1 MEVIHNVIRI
11 SGIKKLNTAYD
22 VESEFRTKLKTLV
35 LNGCRASCFVG
46 GLALISAC
54 SQLPSDTRLSE
65 QQSDLLDHVGQENSG
80 QDNSTQLATTVDKTT
95 STSTQI
101 VSPNIEAILN
111 GTADYW
117 HADFNHHPQQFSDV
131 LIALQPMLIDST
143 LTPETFQT
151 LDNGLYYLRAYSYWG
166 ATKDIEETQWLLLH
180 ESLLKLAEQLSV
192 TNISEKVLAQQA
204 NDRTLSISQ
213 YARLK
218 EHLWVALYR
227 YYPNRHAKTIL
238 PERLAMFSEFI
249 NVSIK
254 AVSNGAAIAEQ
265 NARSRSHEKA
275 QVNAQLNAQASD
287 QNDLSVAYEQLELY
301 RAIGFLAYYAERD
314 ENIAK
319 LFNSESG
326 IALSLL
332 KNISTF
338 DADSWHL
345 AHTLWGLANIHIA
358 AEEEQ
363 KKALDTLVEQQLF
376 SSGKAD
382 AGLDNIGNTST
393 SNSTS
398 KERWH
403 KYSEDDAKRLFTLYL
418 ANSLRTRDH
427 CDESFADKCVIK
439 PIDEVLPVNHAC
451 SDSLFIRATQMTTE
465 QLNSSCQK
473 LLGQESFFHSTLATN
488 VEPVPN
494 DFNEKLRVVIF
505 DNYSE
510 YNRHGQLT
518 FNIFTNNGG
527 MYIEGTP
534 SADVNQ
540 ATFYA
545 FEHFWDQSKF
555 GVWNLNHEYVHYL
568 DGRFVK
574 YGGFGHYPEKLVW
587 WAEGLAE
594 YISRQDDNDDAVK
607 LASKTK
613 AEEWPSLADI
623 FATTYEDGTD
633 RVYRWSYLAQRF
645 IFSFYPEQGRAMS
658 KYLKRDYFDGYV
670 KVLDDVAKQHQ
681 AEFTE
686 WLKNEVE
693 SYERSRAAKKASPKH
708 DSGKKSPSYLYRYL
722 YRDYLR
728 PSHLPANKSHQ
739 HFEYWG

>member
-1 MEVIHNVIRI
+1 MEVIHNVIRM
-11 SGIKKLNTAYD
+11 SGIKKLNAAYD
-22 VESEFRTKLKTLV
+22 VEGEFRTKLKTLV
-35 LNGCRASCFVG
+35 LNGCWASCFVG
-46 GLALISAC
+46 GLTLISAC

-65 QQSDLLDHVGQENSG
+65 HQSVLLDSVR
-80 QDNSTQLATTVDKTT
+80 QDNSTQIATTVDKTT

-101 VSPNIEAILN
+101 VSPNTQAILN
-111 GTADYW
+111 GTAEYW
-117 HADFNHHPQQFSDV
+117 HADFNHHQQQFSDV

-143 LTPETFQT
+143 LTPETFQS
-151 LDNGLYYLRAYSYWG
+151 LDHGLYYLRAYSYWG
-166 ATKDIEETQWLLLH
+166 ATKEIEETQWLLLH
-180 ESLLKLAEQLSV
+180 ESLLKLAELLSV

-204 NDRTLSISQ
+204 NVSTLSTSQ

-227 YYPNRHAKTIL
+227 YYPNKHAKTIL
-238 PERLAMFSEFI
+238 PERLAMFSEFV
-249 NVSIK
+249 NTSIK
-254 AVSNGAAIAEQ
+254 AVSKGAAIAEQ
-265 NARSRSHEKA
+265 NASSDAQVTA
-275 QVNAQLNAQASD
+275 QVNVQSSD

-301 RAIGFLAYYAERD
+301 RAIGFLAYFAERD

-358 AEEEQ
+358 VEEEQ
-363 KKALDTLVEQQLF
+363 KKALDTLTEQQLF

-382 AGLDNIGNTST
+382 TGLDNIGNTSS
-393 SNSTS
+393 SNNAR
-398 KERWH
+398 KERWNE
-403 KYSEDDAKRLFTLYL
+403 YSEDDAKRLFTLYL

-427 CDESFADKCVIK
+427 CDESFADKCDIK

-510 YNRHGQLT
+510 YNRHGQLK

-607 LASKTK
+607 LASRTK

-645 IFSFYPEQGRAMS
+645 IFSFYPEQGRTMS

-686 WLKNEVE
+686 WLKNEVK
-693 SYERSRAAKKASPKH
+693 SYERDIAAKYDAKNAPKKASPKQ
-708 DSGKKSPSYLYRYL
+708 DADKKSPSYLYRYL

-728 PSHLPANKSHQ
+728 PSHLPIDKSHQ